1 MDDWRA
7 QFTRWV
13 RTIAWHRRLVAA
25 ALAAGAVAL
34 AIDAASPAPPETREV
49 VVAARDLPGGTTL
62 GEGDLSTAHLS
73 PGVVPD
79 GATAMEDASGRVLA
93 APMRAGE
100 PLTDVRLV
108 GQALLDGW
116 GPDVVASPVRVA
128 DAGAVGLLRPGD
140 RIDLLATSADG
151 TGATQVVAPG
161 VPVLTLMAG
170 GDDVLAE
177 GALLVVAATPDQAAA
192 LAGAAVTSRLS
203 FTVIGS

>member
-34 AIDAASPAPPETREV
+34 AVDAASPAPPETREV

-62 GEGDLSTAHLS
+62 GEADLSTAQLS

-79 GATAMEDASGRVLA
+79 GATAIEDANGRVLA

-170 GDDVLAE
+170 GDVLVE

>member
-34 AIDAASPAPPETREV
+34 AVDAASPAPPETREV

-62 GEGDLSTAHLS
+62 GEADLSTAQLS

-79 GATAMEDASGRVLA
+79 GATAIEDASGRVLA

-170 GDDVLAE
+170 GDVLVE